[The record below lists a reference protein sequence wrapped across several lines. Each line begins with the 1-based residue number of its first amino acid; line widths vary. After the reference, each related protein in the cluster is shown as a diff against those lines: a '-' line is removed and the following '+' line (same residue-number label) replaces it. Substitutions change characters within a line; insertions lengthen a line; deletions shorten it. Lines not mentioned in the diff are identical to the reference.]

1 MLNRLRRE
9 LRLVES
15 NSEVLDVSSLDRIG
29 NDSRRIRMDGQELVL
44 TATRKLR
51 QNNGFRPDFDHA
63 PGTRRCVHR

>member
-15 NSEVLDVSSLDRIG
+15 NSEVLDVLSLDRIG

-44 TATRKLR
+44 TCPFGK
-51 QNNGFRPDFDHA
+51 HA
-63 PGTRRCVHR
+63 